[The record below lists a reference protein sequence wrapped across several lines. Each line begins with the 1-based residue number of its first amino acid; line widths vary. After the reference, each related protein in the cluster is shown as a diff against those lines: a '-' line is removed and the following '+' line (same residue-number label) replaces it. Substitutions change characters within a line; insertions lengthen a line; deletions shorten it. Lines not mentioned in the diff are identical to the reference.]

1 MWNEEF
7 PSPFLSPRWGEG
19 RGEGKKES
27 PYSHL
32 LPCEGEGRDEEEP
45 SYAWAERC
53 ALSAEP
59 GVLSQEGSAHD
70 QTGATG
76 PSAAGR
82 GSHHGSDGG
91 GSGGGAGSRAVC

>member
-45 SYAWAERC
+45 SYAWAER
-53 ALSAEP
+53 
-59 GVLSQEGSAHD
+59 
-70 QTGATG
+70 
-76 PSAAGR
+76 
-82 GSHHGSDGG
+82 
-91 GSGGGAGSRAVC
+91 